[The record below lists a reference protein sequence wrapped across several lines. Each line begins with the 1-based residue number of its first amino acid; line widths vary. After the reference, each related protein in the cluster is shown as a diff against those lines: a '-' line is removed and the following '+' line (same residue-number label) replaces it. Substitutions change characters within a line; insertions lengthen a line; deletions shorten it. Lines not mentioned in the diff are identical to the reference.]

1 MLKAI
6 YLSDVPKCGAL
17 NVGGHILNI
26 YVVMSIKLQ
35 LILQTNYKIKYTFND
50 THNLW
55 LKNNTGNSLNLVL

>member
-35 LILQTNYKIKYTFND
+35 LIL
-50 THNLW
+50 
-55 LKNNTGNSLNLVL
+55 